1 MYQKCTQI
9 LASMIIRNECDFSFR
24 VYWMGNN
31 DNIKIVLIVFL
42 VARLTVG
49 QLKE

>member
-1 MYQKCTQI
+1 
-9 LASMIIRNECDFSFR
+9 MIIRNECDFSFR
-24 VYWMGNN
+24 VYWMGNK
-31 DNIKIVLIVFL
+31 NIKIMLRVFL